1 MTAFEAAM
9 ASACESTLKE
19 VLGLSGFAS
28 TVYRL
33 SMNGVSLRDCA
44 SRPADFDDFLSV
56 LFNPVGATLV
66 EGRILKRFY
75 SGYLNGRFGWGDG
88 LNFVEEVR
96 RARKAFEDQFEP
108 HGAQHQIPDR

>member
-1 MTAFEAAM
+1 MAEFEAAM

-75 SGYLNGRFGWGDG
+75 GEHTAIVFRWGDSM
-88 LNFVEEVR
+88 NFCAEVR
-96 RARKAFEDQFEP
+96 RARQAFEDANNSPQ
-108 HGAQHQIPDR
+108 